1 VNRQVDTEF
10 LLRLNVPPGL
20 EEDIVDL
27 LLAAPQIT
35 GYQSYPIRG
44 HGRVGA
50 MSIAEPGAGRR
61 ARIQFEIVLDSDL
74 LESTLQALKKAFPT
88 PDVIYWVLPVLQ
100 SGRLSGNQ

>member
-1 VNRQVDTEF
+1 MNTEF

-27 LLAAPQIT
+27 LLANPEIR
-35 GYQSYPIRG
+35 GYQSFPIRG

-50 MSIAEPGAGRR
+50 MTIAEQVAGRR
-61 ARIQFEIVLDSDL
+61 NRVQFEIVLDSNL
-74 LESTLQALKKAFPT
+74 LEITLQSLKETFPT

-100 SGRLSGNQ
+100 SGRLFQDE